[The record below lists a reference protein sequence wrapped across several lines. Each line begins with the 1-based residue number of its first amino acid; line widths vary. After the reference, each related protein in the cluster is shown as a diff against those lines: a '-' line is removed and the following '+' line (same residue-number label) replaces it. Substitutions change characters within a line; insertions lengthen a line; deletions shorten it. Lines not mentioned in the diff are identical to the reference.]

1 MNKFYFFLL
10 FTITS
15 FSQDLL
21 IIDENKKPVI
31 GASVF
36 SDVSNF
42 ETTDKNGF
50 VSLNKFSNKD
60 TLTINQY
67 GFKEQKLIKSKLNES
82 LILIYDNELLDI
94 ALVPSNLLMLFSAK

>member
-42 ETTDKNGF
+42 ATTDKNGF

-82 LILIYDNELLDI
+82 LTLI
-94 ALVPSNLLMLFSAK
+94 